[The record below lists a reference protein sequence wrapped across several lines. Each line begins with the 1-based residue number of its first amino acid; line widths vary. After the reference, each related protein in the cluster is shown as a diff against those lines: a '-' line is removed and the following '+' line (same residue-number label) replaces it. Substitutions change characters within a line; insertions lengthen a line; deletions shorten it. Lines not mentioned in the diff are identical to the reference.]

1 MREWKAPG
9 LELGR
14 YPPGMRAHRQAKLPG
29 PSLKVKRM
37 AMLRDQSSRAPRG
50 VRGGNVGVQIA
61 FWAILLLGALARLT
75 LYGDPRLSIATLDTQ
90 SYVDSSRA
98 SLLSTDVFSGRRLP
112 TTNMVFKLVSG
123 NSNCGQITV
132 SMPAVG
138 KEGRRDILPCFESVA
153 LLQSILSILGW
164 LWLAFVLARHLTT
177 ATMKLLA
184 AGVII
189 LFAFTPQIA
198 EWDSIL
204 ASESLTLS
212 LFAISLGL
220 LIEAAFAWRDASR
233 RPGRLVSAL
242 CVVWFIFFVLW
253 VFVRDANILAIPV
266 TLVLLAPVFF
276 SRRLGIRSVIGVL
289 AILLIVLFV
298 FGWLGSRQS
307 SRWQPSI
314 QDSLRSWIFPYPG
327 RVQYMSQHFA
337 MPDPA
342 SAAFPFWF
350 EHRAP
355 TAYSTFLVSHPGF
368 IVTTVMDNWLVF
380 YHSYEQPYFPLAK
393 TTTNFV
399 LAQLGDVVHPG
410 SAMIYLIDTL
420 ALVAFW
426 AGALRGRAHQNLVWA
441 WMFTWLF
448 LTAGITLLLSYFGD
462 ADGSMRHIFPSLEM
476 FRLLAWLSVLIFADA
491 HIGRPEQA
499 PVQPTILASSDQKK

>member
-1 MREWKAPG
+1 MG
-9 LELGR
+9 
-14 YPPGMRAHRQAKLPG
+14 
-29 PSLKVKRM
+29 
-37 AMLRDQSSRAPRG
+37 MLRDQSSTALRG
-50 VRGGNVGVQIA
+50 VRGGNVRVQIA
-61 FWAILLLGALARLT
+61 FWAILFLGAMARLT

-90 SYVDSSRA
+90 SYVDASRA
-98 SLLSTDVFSGRRLP
+98 SLLSPDLFSARRLP

-123 NSNCGQITV
+123 NSNCGRITV

-138 KEGRRDILPCFESVA
+138 KEGHRDALPCFESVS

-164 LWLAFVLARHLTT
+164 TWLAFVVARHLTT

-204 ASESLTLS
+204 TSESLTLS
-212 LFAISLGL
+212 LFAFSLGL
-220 LIEAAFAWRDASR
+220 LIEVAFARRNASW
-233 RPGRLVSAL
+233 PADRLVNAL
-242 CVVWFIFFVLW
+242 CVLWFIFFVLW
-253 VFVRDANILAIPV
+253 VFVRDVNILAIPV

-276 SRRLGIRSVIGVL
+276 FRRLGIRSLVGVL
-289 AILLIVLFV
+289 AILLIVLFIL
-298 FGWLGSRQS
+298 GWLGSRQS

-314 QDSLRSWIFPYPG
+314 QDSLESWILPYPA
-327 RVQYMSQHFA
+327 RVQYMREHFG
-337 MPDPA
+337 MPEPA
-342 SAAFPFWF
+342 SAAFPLWF

-355 TAYSTFLVSHPGF
+355 TAYSSFLLSHPGF
-368 IVTTVMDNWLVF
+368 ILTTVMDNWLVF
-380 YHSYEQPYFPLAK
+380 YHSYEQPYFPRAK

-399 LAQLGDVVHPG
+399 LAQLGDVLHPG

-426 AGALRGRAHQNLVWA
+426 AAALRRREPHDLVWA
-441 WMFTWLF
+441 WIFTWLF

-462 ADGSMRHIFPSLEM
+462 SDGSMRHIFPSLEM
-476 FRLLAWLSVLIFADA
+476 FRLLSWLSILVLADA
-491 HIGRPEQA
+491 YMGRSERA
-499 PVQPTILASSDQKK
+499 PV